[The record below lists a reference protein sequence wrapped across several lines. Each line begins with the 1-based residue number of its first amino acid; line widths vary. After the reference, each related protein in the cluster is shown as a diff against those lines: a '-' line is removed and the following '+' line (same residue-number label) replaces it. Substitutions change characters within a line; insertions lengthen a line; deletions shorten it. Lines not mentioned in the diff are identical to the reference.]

1 MDSLIEQTPSPPPCF
16 AILILYQ
23 AVYALQI
30 LHTVCQ
36 DEQEIKIISMGV
48 QIGMAIHLLYYLLSK
63 FCTRLAQ

>member
-1 MDSLIEQTPSPPPCF
+1 MDSLIEQTPPPPCF

-48 QIGMAIHLLYYLLSK
+48 QIGMAIRLLYYLLSK